1 LRAVAATLG
10 HTRWAFVWKVQ
21 WPLLR
26 GAIAA
31 AFAVGFAVSV
41 AQYLPTLYVGAG
53 RFATVTTQA
62 VALSSGGQR
71 SLMAAYAALQWVL
84 PALVFALAAWLGRA
98 RRFSPPAVQ
107 PQPIA
112 ALG

>member
-1 LRAVAATLG
+1 
-10 HTRWAFVWKVQ
+10 
-21 WPLLR
+21 LR

-53 RFATVTTQA
+53 RFGTVTTQA
-62 VALSSGGQR
+62 VALTSGGQR

-84 PALVFALAAWLGRA
+84 PVVVFALAGWVGRA
-98 RRFSPPAVQ
+98 RRFGSTGFQAGPKAE
-107 PQPIA
+107 
-112 ALG
+112 LG

>member
-1 LRAVAATLG
+1 
-10 HTRWAFVWKVQ
+10 
-21 WPLLR
+21 LR

-53 RFATVTTQA
+53 RFDTVTTQA

-84 PALVFALAAWLGRA
+84 PVVVFALAAWVGRA
-98 RRFSPPAVQ
+98 RRFGSAAFQPRPA
-107 PQPIA
+107 A
-112 ALG
+112 ELG